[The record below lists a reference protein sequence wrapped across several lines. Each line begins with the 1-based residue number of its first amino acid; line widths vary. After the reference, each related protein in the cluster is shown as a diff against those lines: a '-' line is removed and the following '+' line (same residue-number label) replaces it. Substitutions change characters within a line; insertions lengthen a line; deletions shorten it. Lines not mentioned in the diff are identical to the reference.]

1 MIGKEHISGNPVTVA
16 ESLETLEERKKA
28 GELGYEQ
35 QIAYD
40 HAKKF
45 ASMSAD
51 KARKFT
57 EDLSETG
64 ISKKAMIKVIDVMPQ
79 NEVQL
84 RNVLLIEKKTIE
96 ADVIK
101 SVLDVI
107 AKYKGK

>member
-1 MIGKEHISGNPVTVA
+1 MIGKDHISGNPVTVA
-16 ESLETLEERKKA
+16 ESLDILEERKKA

-45 ASMSAD
+45 ASMDLD
-51 KARKFT
+51 KAKKFAADL
-57 EDLSETG
+57 EDVG
-64 ISKKAMIKVIDVMPQ
+64 ISKKAIIKVIDVMPA

-84 RNVLLIEKKTIE
+84 KNVLLIEKKTFE

-101 SVLDVI
+101 KVLEVV
-107 AKYKGK
+107 AKYKK